1 MKTMLRTAIIMVLT
15 GVMTSTMGCQ
25 QTEAKPPL
33 AETKIQAPAPSAE
46 IAPTSPAVAN
56 PIMPASTENKDNN
69 EEPASIKIEN
79 PVHDF
84 GDLGPDS
91 VSKCQYKFSNV
102 GKGILKISH
111 VQSTCGCSVPEI
123 SKKEYNPGESGV
135 VDVTFHAPAYPG
147 PVTKHLYI
155 ISNDNA
161 NPRAELTIKGK
172 VVVKVTVDPNK
183 IELAVNKAN
192 GGMSTIKVK
201 SIDNIPFAITNF
213 NATGQVATCEFDSK
227 DKKVEHVLS
236 PKVDIQKLQEV
247 NSGIIQI
254 KIDHPDTKEV
264 AVVFNSL
271 PMFELRPGRIIL
283 QNTEP
288 GAVTKREV
296 WIVNNFGQAFEVE
309 NVVSKNGYMKVV
321 NQKKEGLNVG
331 LDVEITPPAQEG
343 SKRRYITD
351 ELNIKIKDGPTLTV
365 RCSGWFK
372 IG

>member
-1 MKTMLRTAIIMVLT
+1 MKKLSQMVVFMAIT
-15 GVMTSTMGCQ
+15 GVMFYTIGCQ
-25 QTEAKPPL
+25 QNEAQSSM
-33 AETKIQAPAPSAE
+33 AETKVDESAQPAK
-46 IAPTSPAVAN
+46 IAPRAVA
-56 PIMPASTENKDNN
+56 
-69 EEPASIKIEN
+69 EPARPLSADQSVKPKEEACQIKVEN

-84 GDLGPDS
+84 GNLAPDS
-91 VSKCQYKFSNV
+91 ISKCQYKFSNV
-102 GKGILKISH
+102 GKGVLKISQ

-135 VDVTFHAPAYPG
+135 VDVSFHAPTYPG
-147 PVTKHLYI
+147 LVTKHLYI
-155 ISNDNA
+155 VSNDPV
-161 NPRAELTIKGK
+161 NPRAELVIKGT
-172 VVVKVTVDPNK
+172 VVVSVTVDPNR
-183 IELAVNKAN
+183 IELAINKEN
-192 GGMSTIKVK
+192 GGMSNIKVK
-201 SIDNIPFAITNF
+201 SIDNIPFAITGF
-213 NATGQVATCEFDSK
+213 SATGQVATLQFDSK

-236 PKVDIQKLQEV
+236 PKVDIQKIQEV

-271 PMFELRPGRIIL
+271 PMFELRPARVIL

-309 NVVSKNGYMKVV
+309 NITSRNGYMKVV
-321 NQKKEGLNVG
+321 NQKKEGLNIG